1 MNKNSALILGAAAI
15 GIVSVP
21 VAAMVNIV
29 VGLIMMTVPMFMV
42 YRVK

>member
-15 GIVSVP
+15 GIISVP

-29 VGLIMMTVPMFMV
+29 AGLVLMTLPLFMV
-42 YRVK
+42 ARVN